1 MSSEGM
7 EATEE
12 EIKDFEDEVGMDV
25 DDAGENDANVGKGL
39 DPSF

>member
-12 EIKDFEDEVGMDV
+12 EIKDFEDEVGMDI
-25 DDAGENDANVGKGL
+25 DDEDANDTNAGKGL
-39 DPSF
+39 DP